1 MNDLINVFIYELNRN
16 IRRRAF
22 LFSTF
27 GLPLIAA
34 VFIFGIQ
41 AFTGNDGA
49 NPQDQFLQFD
59 TEGISAAGYV
69 DFSSEF
75 ADPGEL
81 AAEIAIP
88 YADEAAAQ
96 AALDAGE
103 ITVYYVIPQ
112 DFLETGEVTMYAPR
126 FNIGTLTS
134 APVEQLFYSQFVNEL
149 SDADIT
155 VLQRLVQPVQVET
168 FDLTET
174 DEAAEDIDQDSTVA
188 QVFAIMF
195 FLAIFGANG
204 YLMQSV
210 IEEKETRL
218 VEILISSVRPLQL
231 LGGKILAMGVLGL
244 IQLVAYLGTFFIV
257 SNIATG
263 SNPLEG
269 VTIEPTLLFWALVYF
284 VLGYLLF
291 AAAFGAIG
299 AISTSL
305 SEGPSISVVVVL
317 PAILPW
323 ILAPVIAEDP
333 NGAAATIMSI
343 FPVTSPLGMIVRLT
357 VTDVPI
363 VEIALSIGILIVSI
377 IGMMWFAGRL
387 FRVNTLLSGKVPG
400 LRDIPQLLR
409 G

>member
-1 MNDLINVFIYELNRN
+1 MNNLISIFTYELNRN

-41 AFTGNDGA
+41 AFTGNDSA

-59 TEGISAAGYV
+59 TEGISVAGYV
-69 DFSSEF
+69 DFSGEF

-88 YADEAAAQ
+88 YADEAAVQ

-149 SDADIT
+149 SDVDIT
-155 VLQRLVQPVQVET
+155 VLQRLVQPVQVEA

-174 DEAAEDIDQDSTVA
+174 DEAAEDVDQDSTVA

-269 VTIEPTLLFWALVYF
+269 VTIEPTLLFWAFVYF

-323 ILAPVIAEDP
+323 ILAPVIVEDP
-333 NGAAATIMSI
+333 NGTAATLMSLI
-343 FPVTSPLGMIVRLT
+343 PMMSPLGMIVRLT
-357 VTDVPI
+357 VTDIPI
-363 VEIALSIGILIVSI
+363 VEIALSISILIVSI